1 MSTDLRVVLEKEYE
15 AYKKVQQD
23 MSKVI
28 NTRTQLV
35 SQATENQGVMEELG
49 RLGDDANVFKLIG
62 PALIKQDLVEA
73 KSNVS
78 KRLEYI
84 KGEIE
89 RADTQIKSME
99 SKSKQ
104 HEQELVKLQ
113 KKVQS
118 VQAAQ

>member
-1 MSTDLRVVLEKEYE
+1 MQRRAAHPLHLLHHLHGMPWWSMQELE
-15 AYKKVQQD
+15 
-23 MSKVI
+23 
-28 NTRTQLV
+28 
-35 SQATENQGVMEELG
+35 
-49 RLGDDANVFKLIG
+49 RLGEDANVFKLIG

-89 RADTQIKSME
+89 RADTQIKSFE

-104 HEQELVKLQ
+104 HEQEVGVSAGMLPCGMV
-113 KKVQS
+113 V
-118 VQAAQ
+118 

>member
-1 MSTDLRVVLEKEYE
+1 MKSARQWLALSGLCCNSGQCEGCGIYWSSCQIHGCP
-15 AYKKVQQD
+15 AQ
-23 MSKVI
+23 
-28 NTRTQLV
+28 
-35 SQATENQGVMEELG
+35 ELG

-104 HEQELVKLQ
+104 HEQEVGGCSFSTCLVPSC
-113 KKVQS
+113 VS
-118 VQAAQ
+118 

>member
-1 MSTDLRVVLEKEYE
+1 MTDLRQVMEREYE
-15 AYKKVQQD
+15 AYKKIQAD

-35 SQATENQGVMEELG
+35 SQATENQGVLEELG
-49 RLGDDANVFKLIG
+49 RLGEDANVFKLIG

-84 KGEIE
+84 KGEID
-89 RADTQIKSME
+89 RAETQIKSFE

-104 HEQELVKLQ
+104 HEQELIKIQ
-113 KKVQS
+113 SKIKS
-118 VQAAQ
+118 VQGAQ